1 MAYDE
6 SEDPEELL
14 KYDDFG
20 DFDNNN
26 SISSTDNFS
35 NNELVLDNGL
45 RVSHRRFLRTN
56 KHHHRQQQQ
65 QQQSLDKE
73 EEKEEDVL
81 SLASLPRR
89 ERRQQQHHH
98 NTLAITDGSTSQQQN
113 TAQGIR
119 ETSAKQHFIQKL
131 STKNNLNTTLRARA
145 QVPI

>member
-14 KYDDFG
+14 KYYDFG
-20 DFDNNN
+20 DLDDNNN
-26 SISSTDNFS
+26 ISSTDHFS
-35 NNELVLDNGL
+35 NNELILDNGL
-45 RVSHRRFLRTN
+45 RVSHRRFLKIN
-56 KHHHRQQQQ
+56 KHHHRQQQR
-65 QQQSLDKE
+65 SLDQEE
-73 EEKEEDVL
+73 EEKEKEEVL

-98 NTLAITDGSTSQQQN
+98 NRLAITDGNISSQQN